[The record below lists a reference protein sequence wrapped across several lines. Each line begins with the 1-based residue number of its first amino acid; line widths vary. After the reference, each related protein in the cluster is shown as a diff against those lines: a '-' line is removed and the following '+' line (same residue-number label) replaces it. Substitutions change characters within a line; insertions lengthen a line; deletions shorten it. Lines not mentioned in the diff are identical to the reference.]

1 MKITWFATGIES
13 SSADRLESSRASTRF
28 QCLIPAKMLDEMG
41 HDINIIQSDKIS
53 EPAELT
59 DEDYGEVVIFIK
71 SFVQIDEIFA
81 QRARQLNRTVIYSFC
96 DFDFEKPDLRK
107 HRKTMAELGHHCV
120 CVSKALSEAVSATL
134 KIETP
139 TVITDPYEGP
149 NGTPKFAPSNDRLK
163 LVWFGH
169 AGNIQ
174 DLFDQ
179 IDPLADFGK
188 KVPVSLT
195 VVTQS
200 INGIES
206 AFASANKKFQGR
218 LTMQLIPWSLENTW
232 ESLTKSDAV
241 IIPIADNQKKKAKS
255 PNRVVESLNNGRF
268 VVAHPVESYLNYGEY
283 IRIDTD
289 LIAGLSWMLENR
301 LDIEKLIYKGQA
313 YVRQHNSPQAVAENW
328 LKLIE
333 SI

>member
-1 MKITWFATGIES
+1 MKITWFATGIDS
-13 SSADRLESSRASTRF
+13 TSADRLESSRASTRF

-41 HDINIIQSDKIS
+41 HEINIIQSDKIS

-71 SFVQIDEIFA
+71 SFVQVDEIFA
-81 QRARQLNRTVIYSFC
+81 QRARQLNRKVIYSFC
-96 DFDFEKPDLRK
+96 DFDFVKPELRN
-107 HRKTMAELGHHCV
+107 HRKTMAELSHHCV
-120 CVSKALSEAVSATL
+120 CVSKALSKVVSASL
-134 KIETP
+134 KILTP

-149 NGTPKFAPSNDRLK
+149 NRTPKFSPQNDSLK

-169 AGNIQ
+169 VGNIQ

-179 IDPLADFGK
+179 IDSLADFGK
-188 KVPVSLT
+188 NVPVSLN

-206 AFASANKKFQGR
+206 AFARTNKKFQGH
-218 LTMQLIPWSLENTW
+218 LTMHLTPWSLENTW
-232 ESLTKSDAV
+232 ESLAKCDAV
-241 IIPIADNQKKKAKS
+241 IIPVADNQKKNTKS
-255 PNRVVESLNNGRF
+255 PTRVVESLNNGRF
-268 VVAHPVESYLNYGEY
+268 VVAHPVESYLDYGEY
-283 IRIDTD
+283 IRIDPD
-289 LIAGLSWMLENR
+289 IVAGLSWMMENR
-301 LDIEKLIYKGQA
+301 VDIEPLIYTGQA